1 MKPFRKIY
9 VEISNRCNLRCS
21 FCPGTARPLGAMT
34 EENFARLLPKLA
46 PFTDFLYFHLMG
58 EPLCHP
64 QLERFLELAGEAGF
78 RVILTTNGTL
88 LSRMQEV
95 LLAAPALHKV
105 NISLQ
110 AFEGSGMAV
119 DFDTYLA
126 GCFGF
131 GQAAAGKKIVCYR
144 LWNRG
149 GLDSCNPAILRVLES
164 HFPKPWV
171 QERRGIRLQN
181 RVYLELG
188 EKFDWPDLSAPQTAG
203 EIHCYGLKDQL
214 GILWDGTVVPCCLDH
229 EGDIPLGN
237 VFQQE
242 LSEILTSPRAQALK
256 KGFQTGNPPEP
267 LCRRCGYATRFSAAA
282 AAGSAR

>member
-34 EENFARLLPKLA
+34 EGDFARLLPKLQ
-46 PFTDFLYFHLMG
+46 PYTDFLYFHLMG

-64 QLERFLELAGEAGF
+64 QLGRFLELAGEAGF

-88 LSRMQEV
+88 LPRLREV
-95 LLAAPALHKV
+95 LLGAPALHKV
-105 NISLQ
+105 NVSLQ
-110 AFEGSGMAV
+110 AFEGSGMAM
-119 DFDTYLA
+119 DFDTYLG
-126 GCFGF
+126 GCFAF
-131 GQAAAGKKIVCYR
+131 GKAAAGKKIVCYR
-144 LWNRG
+144 LWSRG
-149 GLDSCNPAILRVLES
+149 GLDSCNPAILRALEQA
-164 HFPKPWV
+164 FPQPWV
-171 QERRGIRLQN
+171 QERRGIRLQD

-237 VFQQE
+237 VFCQE
-242 LSEILTSPRAQALK
+242 LSEILGSPRAEALK
-256 KGFQTGNPPEP
+256 KGFRTGNPPEP
-267 LCRRCGYATRFSAAA
+267 LCRRCGYATRFSSA

>member
-21 FCPGTARPLGAMT
+21 FCPGTARPLGAMS
-34 EENFARLLPKLA
+34 EEDFTRLLPKLR
-46 PFTDFLYFHLMG
+46 PYTDFLYFHLMG

-64 QLERFLELAGEAGF
+64 LLARFLILAGEAGF

-88 LSRMQEV
+88 LPRTREA
-95 LLAAPALHKV
+95 LLSAPALHKV

-110 AFEGSGMAV
+110 AFEGSGMAM
-119 DFDTYLA
+119 DFDAYLA
-126 GCFGF
+126 GCFAF
-131 GQAAAGKKIVCYR
+131 GQAAAGKTIVCYR
-144 LWNRG
+144 LWNLG
-149 GLDSCNPAILRVLES
+149 GQDSRNPEILRALEAY
-164 HFPKPWV
+164 FPRPWV
-171 QERRGIRLQN
+171 RERRGIRLRD

-188 EKFDWPDLSAPQTAG
+188 EKFDWPDLSAPQTGG
-203 EIHCYGLKDQL
+203 EIRCYGLKDQL

-237 VFQQE
+237 IFRQE
-242 LSEILTSPRAQALK
+242 LGEILKSPRAEALR

-267 LCRRCGYATRFSAAA
+267 LCRRCGYATRFAKS
-282 AAGSAR
+282 

>member
-1 MKPFRKIY
+1 MRPMKPFRKIY

-88 LSRMQEV
+88 LSRMEKV

-110 AFEGSGMAV
+110 AFEGSGMAM

-149 GLDSCNPAILRVLES
+149 GLDSCNPAILRVLEG

-181 RVYLELG
+181 G
-188 EKFDWPDLSAPQTAG
+188 CIWNWEKNSTG
-203 EIHCYGLKDQL
+203 R
-214 GILWDGTVVPCCLDH
+214 
-229 EGDIPLGN
+229 
-237 VFQQE
+237 
-242 LSEILTSPRAQALK
+242 TSP
-256 KGFQTGNPPEP
+256 PPRQPEKSTAMASKTSWASYGTERWS
-267 LCRRCGYATRFSAAA
+267 LAAWTTRGTSLWEMYFNRSFRRFSPVP
-282 AAGSAR
+282 GRRL

>member
-1 MKPFRKIY
+1 MRPMKPFRKIY

-34 EENFARLLPKLA
+34 EGDFARLLPKLR
-46 PFTDFLYFHLMG
+46 PYTDFLYFHLMG

-64 QLERFLELAGEAGF
+64 QLEGFLELAGEAGF
-78 RVILTTNGTL
+78 QVILTTNGTL
-88 LSRMQEV
+88 LPRLREV

-105 NISLQ
+105 NVSLQ
-110 AFEGSGMAV
+110 AFEGSGMAM
-119 DFDTYLA
+119 DFDTYLG
-126 GCFGF
+126 GCFAF
-131 GQAAAGKKIVCYR
+131 GKAAAGKKIISYR

-149 GLDSCNPAILRVLES
+149 GLDSCNPAILRALEQA
-164 HFPKPWV
+164 FPQPWV
-171 QERRGIRLQN
+171 QERRGIRLQD
-181 RVYLELG
+181 RAYLELG

-237 VFQQE
+237 VFHQE
-242 LSEILTSPRAQALK
+242 LSEILGSPRAEALK
-256 KGFQTGNPPEP
+256 KGFRTGNPPEP
-267 LCRRCGYATRFSAAA
+267 LCRRCGYATRFSA
-282 AAGSAR
+282 GSAR

>member
-34 EENFARLLPKLA
+34 EGDFARLLPKLR
-46 PFTDFLYFHLMG
+46 PYTDFLYFHLMG

-64 QLERFLELAGEAGF
+64 KLGRFLELAGEAGF

-88 LSRMQEV
+88 LPRLREV
-95 LLAAPALHKV
+95 LLGAPALHKV
-105 NISLQ
+105 NVSLQ
-110 AFEGSGMAV
+110 AFEGSGMAM
-119 DFDTYLA
+119 DFDTYLG
-126 GCFGF
+126 GCFAF
-131 GQAAAGKKIVCYR
+131 GKAAAGKKIISYR

-149 GLDSCNPAILRVLES
+149 GLDSCNPAILRALEQA
-164 HFPKPWV
+164 FPQPWV
-171 QERRGIRLQN
+171 QERRGIRLQD
-181 RVYLELG
+181 RAYLELG

-237 VFQQE
+237 VFHQE
-242 LSEILTSPRAQALK
+242 LSEILGSPRAEALK
-256 KGFQTGNPPEP
+256 KGFRTGNPPEP
-267 LCRRCGYATRFSAAA
+267 LCRRCGYATRFSAA
-282 AAGSAR
+282 SRR